1 MRILKDWKKN
11 LYIVWI
17 GCFLT
22 GTGLNLIMPFL
33 PLYVEELG
41 IHDPDQVSLYSGVA
55 LSSTFF
61 VSAIMAPIWGNL
73 ADRKGRRLMLLRAA
87 LGMSIAMILM
97 GLVTNVFQ
105 FIGLRLLMGIF
116 SGYISTANALI
127 ATQVPRHKSGYALGT
142 LSTAAV
148 SGVLIGPLIGGFLSD
163 IFGVRPVFFITGTL
177 IAGSFLLTL
186 FFVKEN
192 FTPVEKREVRSFRE
206 VFGALQNPK
215 LIIILFF
222 TSMIIQVSNNAI
234 SPILTLYVRDL
245 AGNIANIA
253 FISGMI
259 AAVPGVASLLAAP
272 RLGKWGDK
280 IGTERV
286 LLGALI
292 GSMLLQIPMAFAET
306 PFQFGVL
313 RFLLGIADGALLPA
327 VQSLLSKNAPR
338 DLTGRIF
345 GYNQSFLYIGNVIG
359 PLIGSSIAAHFGYSD
374 VFLAVAVFI
383 LLNVCLVAIFNRTT
397 HHKKQEE

>member
-163 IFGVRPVFFITGTL
+163 IFGVRPAFFITGTL

-192 FTPVEKREVRSFRE
+192 FTPVEKQEVRSFKE
-206 VFGALQNPK
+206 VFSALQNPK

>member
-1 MRILKDWKKN
+1 MKDWKKN
-11 LYIVWI
+11 LFIVWI

-41 IHDPDQVSLYSGVA
+41 VTDPGQVSLYSGVA

-61 VSAIMAPIWGNL
+61 VSAIMAPIWGRL
-73 ADRKGRRLMLLRAA
+73 ADRKGRRVMLLRAA

-97 GLVTNVFQ
+97 GLVSNVFQ
-105 FIGLRLLMGIF
+105 FIALRLLMGIF

-127 ATQVPRHKSGYALGT
+127 ATQAPRHRSGYALGT

-163 IFGVRPVFFITGTL
+163 IFGVRPVFFITGIL
-177 IAGSFLLTL
+177 LAASFFLTL
-186 FFVKEN
+186 FFVRES
-192 FTPVEKREVRSFRE
+192 FTPVEKTETLSLKD
-206 VFGALQNPK
+206 VFSALPNRH
-215 LIIILFF
+215 LIFILFF
-222 TSMIIQVSNNAI
+222 TSMMIQVSNNAV

-245 AGNIANIA
+245 AGNISNIA

-280 IGTERV
+280 IGTERI

-292 GSMLLQIPMAFAET
+292 GSMVLQIPMAFAET
-306 PFQFGVL
+306 PLQFGIL

-327 VQSLLSKNAPR
+327 VQSLLSKNTPR
-338 DLTGRIF
+338 EMTGRLF
-345 GYNQSFLYIGNVIG
+345 GYNQSFLYIGNVVG
-359 PLIGSSIAAHFGYSD
+359 PLAGSTIAAHFGYSS
-374 VFLAVAVFI
+374 VFLAVAFFI
-383 LLNVCLVAIFNRTT
+383 LINVLLSLNFNRTV
-397 HHKKQEE
+397 HHKEE